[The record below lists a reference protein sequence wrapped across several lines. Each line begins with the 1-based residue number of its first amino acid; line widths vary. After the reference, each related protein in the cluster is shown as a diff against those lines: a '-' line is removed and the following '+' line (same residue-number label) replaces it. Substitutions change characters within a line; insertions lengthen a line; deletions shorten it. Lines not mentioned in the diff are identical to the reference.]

1 MLLKLGKQM
10 QHTVQGFKGNK
21 GNKYQIV
28 KASKFL
34 LVSVYKVTFW
44 KVLSPPPVTS
54 SASDHICIIKTDKG
68 RERGFFLSQSSVA
81 S

>member
-44 KVLSPPPVTS
+44 KVLSPP
-54 SASDHICIIKTDKG
+54 
-68 RERGFFLSQSSVA
+68 L
-81 S
+81 